1 MNITLPKLLK
11 ADDVAEVLNCNR
23 RTVWRLI
30 AAGQIPAIKVGNE
43 WRIRP
48 DDLADFMSGGGA

>member
-1 MNITLPKLLK
+1 VNTTLSKLLK
-11 ADDVAEVLNCNR
+11 ADDVAQVLNCNR

-30 AAGQIPAIKVGNE
+30 AAGQIPAIKVGTE

-48 DDLADFMSGGGA
+48 EDLTAFRSGGAA